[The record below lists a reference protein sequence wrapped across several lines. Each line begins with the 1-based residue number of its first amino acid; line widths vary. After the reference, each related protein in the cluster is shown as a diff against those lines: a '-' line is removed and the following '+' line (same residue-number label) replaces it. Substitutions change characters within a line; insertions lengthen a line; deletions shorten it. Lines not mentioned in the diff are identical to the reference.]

1 MSNTQDSL
9 LQAIKSR
16 KWFYEFDLPDG
27 SKTETD
33 IPAPVRQIHD
43 SRRDK
48 LRWVI
53 ENYVGDAKGL
63 TAVDFASHEG
73 YFSVELSKHF
83 DSVRGLEIRH
93 ESMAAAEMIAPV
105 LGRTN
110 ISYQH
115 ADLQKMEFDPKL
127 VADFVLVYGLLYHVE
142 NPIHVIR
149 LASQLSR
156 KHILVETQIFPFDI
170 TGPIEDGHY
179 EWQRNVEGVFS
190 LSVDYAVRREGG
202 STDIAMIPSLNALV
216 FLLKNF
222 GFKTVEV
229 MKFDVH
235 EYEQFRRGSRVVV
248 YGRK

>member
-1 MSNTQDSL
+1 MDTQSGAL
-9 LQAIKSR
+9 KKIKSR
-16 KWFYEFDLPDG
+16 KWFYEFELPDG
-27 SKTETD
+27 SKTQTD
-33 IPAPVRQIHD
+33 IPHPVGKIHD

-53 ENYVGDAKGL
+53 ENYVGDASAL

-83 DSVRGLEIRH
+83 QSVRGLEIRH
-93 ESMAAAEMIAPV
+93 ESMEAARMITPV

-110 ISYQH
+110 ITYQH

-127 VADFVLVYGLLYHVE
+127 EADFVLCYGLLYHVE

-149 LASQLSR
+149 LASQLAR
-156 KHILVETQIFPFDI
+156 KHILIETQIFPFDI
-170 TGPIEDGHY
+170 TGPIEDGHF
-179 EWQRNVEGVFS
+179 EWQRRVEGVFS
-190 LSVDYAVRREGG
+190 LSVDYAGRREGG
-202 STDIAMIPSLNALV
+202 STDIAMIPSLNTLV

-248 YGRK
+248 YGQK